1 MCLTQNTSN
10 ALHLTLNDKICLI
23 KLLLNK
29 SFNYVL
35 PGSFQSERLEG
46 KFGIYHQAASRCYYI
61 LVEKIMNSLALE
73 RLKLFSKLDTEEVV
87 SHLKEECCTARK
99 STLSDIKKA
108 SYFIYQ
114 DMSRSR
120 KVWLYVRVSLMI
132 QTFLKIQNFCYN
144 CHWGNCRIHSR
155 VI

>member
-10 ALHLTLNDKICLI
+10 ALHLTLSDKICLI

-61 LVEKIMNSLALE
+61 LVEKIMNSLAPE
-73 RLKLFSKLDTEEVV
+73 RLKLFNKLDIEEVV
-87 SHLKEECCTARK
+87 SHLKEECCTA
-99 STLSDIKKA
+99 
-108 SYFIYQ
+108 
-114 DMSRSR
+114 
-120 KVWLYVRVSLMI
+120 SLTYGE
-132 QTFLKIQNFCYN
+132 TFMLDEAF
-144 CHWGNCRIHSR
+144 
-155 VI
+155 